1 MTTEERISEWMQ
13 GREDELVEAL
23 VPLIAAESTRSD
35 AKPGKPFGEGP
46 ALALERAME
55 LTKRWGFRTEN
66 HEGYVG
72 TADLNDREDG
82 LHILA
87 HLDVVGAGDGWD
99 TDPYCLI
106 RDGDLIYGRGTD
118 DDKGPLVAA
127 LLGMRCVREL
137 GLPLK
142 KMPSSLWARMR
153 NPAPRILPTT
163 MRTIP
168 LHPMPCHRMRIFL

>member
-23 VPLIAAESTRSD
+23 EPLIAAESTRSD

-99 TDPYCLI
+99 TDPYCLV

-118 DDKGPLVAA
+118 DDKVKLNVP
-127 LLGMRCVREL
+127 
-137 GLPLK
+137 
-142 KMPSSLWARMR
+142 
-153 NPAPRILPTT
+153 
-163 MRTIP
+163 
-168 LHPMPCHRMRIFL
+168 